1 MNFQL
6 YCRFDLRNGVNKMV
20 AEIKE
25 KAMCDICE
33 VFNPDNQVV
42 KMMKEKTLTDDVV
55 YDLAELFKT
64 MGDPTRIKILYA
76 LKERELC
83 VCDLSELLDM
93 SSSAISHQL
102 RVLRNNKLVKYRKE
116 GRSVYY
122 SLDDDHVMCLFGQG
136 LEHVLEDK

>member
-1 MNFQL
+1 MT
-6 YCRFDLRNGVNKMV
+6 
-20 AEIKE
+20 AELKE
-25 KAMCDICE
+25 KTNCDICE

-42 KMMKEKTLTDDVV
+42 KVMKEKTLADDVV

-64 MGDPTRIKILYA
+64 VGDPTRIKILYA

-136 LEHVLEDK
+136 LEHVLEDN

>member
-1 MNFQL
+1 MTAQL
-6 YCRFDLRNGVNKMV
+6 
-20 AEIKE
+20 KE
-25 KAMCDICE
+25 MAMCDICE

-42 KMMKEKTLTDDVV
+42 KIMKEKTLADDVV

>member
-1 MNFQL
+1 MA
-6 YCRFDLRNGVNKMV
+6 
-20 AEIKE
+20 AELKE
-25 KAMCDICE
+25 KTNCDICE

-42 KMMKEKTLTDDVV
+42 KVMKEKTLADDVV

-64 MGDPTRIKILYA
+64 VGDPTRIKILYA

-116 GRSVYY
+116 GRSGYY
-122 SLDDDHVMCLFGQG
+122 SLDDKHVICFLGQG
-136 LEHVLEDK
+136 LSHVLEDR

>member
-1 MNFQL
+1 MK
-6 YCRFDLRNGVNKMV
+6 VKS
-20 AEIKE
+20 KE
-25 KAMCDICE
+25 KAICDICE
-33 VFNPDNQVV
+33 VFNPNKQVIQL
-42 KMMKEKTLTDDVV
+42 MEEKKLEENIVH
-55 YDLAELFKT
+55 DLAELFKT

-76 LKERELC
+76 LKESELC
-83 VCDLSELLDM
+83 VCDLSELLNM

-122 SLDDDHVMCLFGQG
+122 SLDDDHIMCLFGQG

>member
-1 MNFQL
+1 M
-6 YCRFDLRNGVNKMV
+6 K
-20 AEIKE
+20 AELKDKKI
-25 KAMCDICE
+25 CDICE
-33 VFNPDNQVV
+33 VFDPNNQVV
-42 KMMKEKTLTDDVV
+42 QLMKEKTLKDDVV
-55 YDLAELFKT
+55 YDLAELFKI

-93 SSSAISHQL
+93 SASAISHQL

-136 LEHVLEDK
+136 LEHVLEDR

>member
-1 MNFQL
+1 MT
-6 YCRFDLRNGVNKMV
+6 
-20 AEIKE
+20 AEIKDKE
-25 KAMCDICE
+25 ICDICE
-33 VFNPDNQVV
+33 DFDPNNQVV
-42 KMMKEKTLTDDVV
+42 QVMKEKILKDAVV

-83 VCDLSELLDM
+83 VYDLSELLDM

-136 LEHVLEDK
+136 LEHVLENK

>member
-1 MNFQL
+1 M
-6 YCRFDLRNGVNKMV
+6 
-20 AEIKE
+20 AEETENE
-25 KAMCDICE
+25 KICDICE
-33 VFNPDNQVV
+33 VFDPDNEVV
-42 KMMKEKTLTDDVV
+42 KVMKEKTLKNEVV

-102 RVLRNNKLVKYRKE
+102 RILRNNKLVKYRKE

-122 SLDDDHVMCLFGQG
+122 SLDDNHVMCLFGQG

>member
-1 MNFQL
+1 M
-6 YCRFDLRNGVNKMV
+6 VNKI
-20 AEIKE
+20 EEE
-25 KAMCDICE
+25 KICEICE

-42 KMMKEKTLTDDVV
+42 QLMKEKKLADDVV

-102 RVLRNNKLVKYRKE
+102 RILRNNKLVKYRKE

-136 LEHVLEDK
+136 LEHVLERK

>member
-1 MNFQL
+1 MA
-6 YCRFDLRNGVNKMV
+6 
-20 AEIKE
+20 AELKE
-25 KAMCDICE
+25 KAICDMCE

-42 KMMKEKTLTDDVV
+42 EMMKEKTLADDVV

-93 SSSAISHQL
+93 SSSAVSHQL

>member
-1 MNFQL
+1 ME
-6 YCRFDLRNGVNKMV
+6 
-20 AEIKE
+20 AELKE
-25 KAMCDICE
+25 KAICDICE

-42 KMMKEKTLTDDVV
+42 EMMKEKKLADDVV
-55 YDLAELFKT
+55 YELAELFKT

-136 LEHVLEDK
+136 LEHVLEDR

>member
-1 MNFQL
+1 MA
-6 YCRFDLRNGVNKMV
+6 
-20 AEIKE
+20 AELKE
-25 KAMCDICE
+25 KTNCDICE

-42 KMMKEKTLTDDVV
+42 KVMKEKTLADDVV

-64 MGDPTRIKILYA
+64 VGDPTRIKILYA

-136 LEHVLEDK
+136 LEHVLEDN

>member
-1 MNFQL
+1 MSEDKMLKEQ
-6 YCRFDLRNGVNKMV
+6 NK
-20 AEIKE
+20 I
-25 KAMCDICE
+25 CDVCE
-33 VFNPDNQVV
+33 VFNPNKKVV
-42 KMMKEKTLTDDVV
+42 KIMEEKKLDEDVV
-55 YDLAELFKT
+55 YDLAEIFKT
-64 MGDPTRIKILYA
+64 MSDPTRIKILYA

-102 RVLRNNKLVKYRKE
+102 RVLRTNKLVKYRKE

-136 LEHVLEDK
+136 LEHVLEDR